1 MLKIAFNENY
11 IYPLEENHRF
21 PMIKYELIPEQLIY
35 EGVLNKDKKNEFTFP
50 ENKPMKNKDINK
62 GLVIAKKAIFE
73 AGNLLLKKKEIL
85 SEVISS
91 TNKDIKLKADILAE
105 KAIKAIIENESDYPI
120 LGEESGLSSK
130 TTPNIFWVVDP
141 LDGTA
146 NYARNI
152 PICCVSIA
160 LVSDLKPILGVIYD
174 FINNDLY
181 EGSIHT
187 KALLNSK
194 EISVSKVNN
203 SSEGILITG
212 LPNNTD
218 YSDNALLKMIKDFQN
233 WRKVRMIGS
242 AAMASVY
249 VASGKADLYTEKKT
263 YLWDIAAGAAIVNA
277 AGGEASI
284 VNQNEN
290 FQVDVHFSNS
300 HLKI

>member
-1 MLKIAFNENY
+1 ME
-11 IYPLEENHRF
+11 
-21 PMIKYELIPEQLIY
+21 
-35 EGVLNKDKKNEFTFP
+35 D
-50 ENKPMKNKDINK
+50 KDINK

-73 AGNLLLKKKEIL
+73 AGNLLLKNKEIL
-85 SEVISS
+85 SEVILS

-120 LGEESGLSSK
+120 LAEESGLSSK
-130 TTPNIFWVVDP
+130 TIPNIFWVVDP

-160 LVSDLKPILGVIYD
+160 LISDLKPVLGVIYD

-181 EGSIHT
+181 EGSTYT
-187 KALLNSK
+187 KALLNSR
-194 EISVSKVNN
+194 EISVSKIT
-203 SSEGILITG
+203 SSQEGILVTG

-218 YSDNALLKMIKDFQN
+218 YSDEAMLKMVKDFQS

-249 VASGKADLYTEKKT
+249 VATGKADVYKEFGT
-263 YLWDIAAGAAIVNA
+263 YLWDVAAGAAIVNA
-277 AGGEASI
+277 AGGTANI
-284 VNQNEN
+284 INQRDN
-290 FQVDVHFSNS
+290 FQVDVFFSNS
-300 HLKI
+300 KILD

>member
-1 MLKIAFNENY
+1 MKNNST
-11 IYPLEENHRF
+11 
-21 PMIKYELIPEQLIY
+21 
-35 EGVLNKDKKNEFTFP
+35 KNE
-50 ENKPMKNKDINK
+50 
-62 GLVIAKKAIFE
+62 LAIAKKSAIE
-73 AGNLLLKKKEIL
+73 AGSLLLRNKKTLNQEIL
-85 SEVISS
+85 S
-91 TNKDIKLKADILAE
+91 TKKDIKLKADILAE
-105 KAIKAIIENESDYPI
+105 KVIKTIIENESDYPI
-120 LGEESGLSSK
+120 LAEESGFSS
-130 TTPNIFWVVDP
+130 NIDSSTFWVVDP

-160 LVSDLKPILGVIYD
+160 LISDLKPILGVIYD
-174 FINNDLY
+174 FINDDLY

-194 EISVSKVNN
+194 KISVSQVKD

-218 YSDNALLKMIKDFQN
+218 YSDSALLKMVKDFQN

-277 AGGEASI
+277 AGGETSI